1 MNPRPRH
8 PERGVTLTELTIAT
22 VLASVIMFG
31 LVGFYMGSQGVWMDS
46 SGQALT
52 QREAT
57 QIVQTLT
64 ERGRGA
70 LGWTLTDVVG
80 TDSLQSVT
88 FLVPRPGGFIG
99 SERFWWD
106 ANDHRIHHEVDG
118 GGDLGALEASEV
130 QKFAFRSSWDT
141 SYVEFSIRMRSPE
154 DHIVALN
161 SGMSLPNNPRRH

>member
-1 MNPRPRH
+1 MTPRPRH

-57 QIVQTLT
+57 QIIETLSK
-64 ERGRGA
+64 RGGAA

-88 FLVPRPGGFIG
+88 FLVPRPGGFVG
-99 SERFWWD
+99 SEHFWWD
-106 ANDHRIHHEVDG
+106 ANDHRIHLQTDG
-118 GGDLGALEASEV
+118 GPDQGALNASEV
-130 QKFAFRSSWDT
+130 QKFAFHCDEDT
-141 SYVEFSIRMRSPE
+141 SYVEFALRMQSPE
-154 DHIVALN
+154 NHIVAIT
-161 SGMSLPNNPRRH
+161 SGMALPNNPRP